1 MPRIDKDKLDKYAGV
16 IYERLEEFNDF
27 TLKTIARRIKEI
39 GSLSAYD
46 AQTLKNMADITGDM
60 AKITKKLAE
69 ITEMNIA
76 DVEKVYE
83 QTALRF

>member
-1 MPRIDKDKLDKYAGV
+1 MKKCREIDKDKLDKYASV

-46 AQTLKNMADITGDM
+46 AQTLKNMADVTGDM
-60 AKITKKLAE
+60 KKTQKSLP
-69 ITEMNIA
+69 
-76 DVEKVYE
+76 KL
-83 QTALRF
+83 QK